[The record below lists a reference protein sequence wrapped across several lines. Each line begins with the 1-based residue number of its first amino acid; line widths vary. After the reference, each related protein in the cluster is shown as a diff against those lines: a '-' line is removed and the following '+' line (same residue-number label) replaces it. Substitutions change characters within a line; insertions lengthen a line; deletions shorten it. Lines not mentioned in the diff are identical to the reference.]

1 MRCCRLYRGS
11 REGAVAIVRRRAK
24 PERPSRA
31 SPIRLRDALR
41 ATLRPFADVEELQ
54 FVLVHAS
61 IAPMIRSRLAA
72 ETQRSASLLP
82 AKDLAE
88 GAALVNA
95 PASARA
101 ASRRSS
107 PRRATA

>member
-41 ATLRPFADVEELQ
+41 ATLRPFADRPSPSLGVDVILCPNVRCERAGRAGVSAAI
-54 FVLVHAS
+54 FAF
-61 IAPMIRSRLAA
+61 PRSL
-72 ETQRSASLLP
+72 
-82 AKDLAE
+82 
-88 GAALVNA
+88 
-95 PASARA
+95 
-101 ASRRSS
+101 
-107 PRRATA
+107 